1 MKSKKRSYSN
11 RKSVGDLDKFNEVQS
26 IKVKDHDKEHDDTS
40 ENEYEYSLSSQ
51 SSEED
56 VSDEGEGT
64 GKKNKI
70 LQKEYQLVEMKFPDT
85 LIKA

>member
-40 ENEYEYSLSSQ
+40 ENEYEYSLSS
-51 SSEED
+51 
-56 VSDEGEGT
+56 
-64 GKKNKI
+64 
-70 LQKEYQLVEMKFPDT
+70 
-85 LIKA
+85 